1 MINGEIMGTVAI
13 VLIVI
18 GIICVI
24 ISIILGITDNKEQAD
39 TASYVSDY
47 DSAKQVSQVSKAIDD
62 IIEKKMQDIEEKTE
76 ASLSEKTEAALDK
89 ISNTKILEMNEYA
102 DNVLKEIN
110 RNHNE
115 VMFMYDMLNEKD
127 KEIKTTV
134 KSVNATNTQARG
146 MGTVRERLIKLDE
159 TQKAPQRISVDEFP
173 LDDKLD
179 KNQKIMTLYNNG
191 YNDIDIAKRLKFGVG
206 EVRLVIKL
214 YVNAAGE

>member
-76 ASLSEKTEAALDK
+76 ASLDK

-110 RNHNE
+110 CNHNE

-191 YNDIDIAKRLKFGVG
+191 YNDIDIAKCLKLGVG

>member
-76 ASLSEKTEAALDK
+76 ASLDK

-115 VMFMYDMLNEKD
+115 VMF
-127 KEIKTTV
+127 V
-134 KSVNATNTQARG
+134 
-146 MGTVRERLIKLDE
+146 
-159 TQKAPQRISVDEFP
+159 
-173 LDDKLD
+173 
-179 KNQKIMTLYNNG
+179 
-191 YNDIDIAKRLKFGVG
+191 
-206 EVRLVIKL
+206 
-214 YVNAAGE
+214 

>member
-13 VLIVI
+13 VSIVI

-62 IIEKKMQDIEEKTE
+62 IIDKKMQDIEEKTE
-76 ASLSEKTEAALDK
+76 ASLDK

-191 YNDIDIAKRLKFGVG
+191 YNDIDIAKRLKLGVG

>member
-1 MINGEIMGTVAI
+1 MGTVAI

-76 ASLSEKTEAALDK
+76 ASLDK

-134 KSVNATNTQARG
+134 KSVNATNTQAIG

-191 YNDIDIAKRLKFGVG
+191 YNDIDIAKRLKLGVG

>member
-76 ASLSEKTEAALDK
+76 ASLDK

-179 KNQKIMTLYNNG
+179 KNEKIMTLYNNG
-191 YNDIDIAKRLKFGVG
+191 YNDVDIAKRLKLGVG

>member
-76 ASLSEKTEAALDK
+76 ASLDK

-179 KNQKIMTLYNNG
+179 KNHKIMTLYNNG
-191 YNDIDIAKRLKFGVG
+191 YNDIDIAKRLKLGVG
-206 EVRLVIKL
+206 EVHLVIKL

>member
-24 ISIILGITDNKEQAD
+24 ISIILGINDNKEQAD

-76 ASLSEKTEAALDK
+76 ASLDK

-191 YNDIDIAKRLKFGVG
+191 YNDIDIAKRLKLGVG

>member
-1 MINGEIMGTVAI
+1 MINGETMGTVAI

-76 ASLSEKTEAALDK
+76 ASLDK

-191 YNDIDIAKRLKFGVG
+191 YNDVDIAKRLKLGVG

>member
-76 ASLSEKTEAALDK
+76 ASLDK

-191 YNDIDIAKRLKFGVG
+191 YNDIDIAKRLKSGVG

>member
-76 ASLSEKTEAALDK
+76 ASLDK
-89 ISNTKILEMNEYA
+89 ISNTKILEMNEYE

-146 MGTVRERLIKLDE
+146 MGTEGKDL
-159 TQKAPQRISVDEFP
+159 
-173 LDDKLD
+173 
-179 KNQKIMTLYNNG
+179 
-191 YNDIDIAKRLKFGVG
+191 
-206 EVRLVIKL
+206 
-214 YVNAAGE
+214 

>member
-39 TASYVSDY
+39 SASYVSDY

-76 ASLSEKTEAALDK
+76 ASLDK

-191 YNDIDIAKRLKFGVG
+191 YNDIDIAKRLKLGVG

>member
-76 ASLSEKTEAALDK
+76 ASLDK

-115 VMFMYDMLNEKD
+115 ATSMYDMLNEKD

-191 YNDIDIAKRLKFGVG
+191 YNDVDIAKRLKLGVG

>member
-76 ASLSEKTEAALDK
+76 ASLDK

-191 YNDIDIAKRLKFGVG
+191 YNDIDIAKRLKLGVG

-214 YVNAAGE
+214 LLIMWHPTMIW

>member
-76 ASLSEKTEAALDK
+76 ASLDK

-191 YNDIDIAKRLKFGVG
+191 YNDIDIANV
-206 EVRLVIKL
+206 
-214 YVNAAGE
+214 

>member
-62 IIEKKMQDIEEKTE
+62 IIDKKMQDIEEKTE
-76 ASLSEKTEAALDK
+76 ASLDK

-173 LDDKLD
+173 LDDKID

-191 YNDIDIAKRLKFGVG
+191 YNDIDIAKRLKLGVG

>member
-24 ISIILGITDNKEQAD
+24 ISIILRITDNKEQAD

-76 ASLSEKTEAALDK
+76 ASLDK

-191 YNDIDIAKRLKFGVG
+191 YNDVDIAKRLKLGVG

>member
-39 TASYVSDY
+39 NASYVSDY

-76 ASLSEKTEAALDK
+76 ASLDK

-191 YNDIDIAKRLKFGVG
+191 YNDVDIAKRLKLGVV
-206 EVRLVIKL
+206 EVSIVIKL
-214 YVNAAGE
+214 YVNVAGE

>member
-62 IIEKKMQDIEEKTE
+62 IIDKKMQDIEEKTE
-76 ASLSEKTEAALDK
+76 ASLDK

-146 MGTVRERLIKLDE
+146 MGTVRERLKKLDE

-191 YNDIDIAKRLKFGVG
+191 YNDIDIAKRLKLGVG

>member
-47 DSAKQVSQVSKAIDD
+47 DSAKQVSQVSNAIDD

-76 ASLSEKTEAALDK
+76 ASLDK

-146 MGTVRERLIKLDE
+146 LGTVRERLIKLDE

-191 YNDIDIAKRLKFGVG
+191 YNDIDIAKRLKLGVG

>member
-76 ASLSEKTEAALDK
+76 ASLDK

-110 RNHNE
+110 
-115 VMFMYDMLNEKD
+115 MYDMLNEKD

>member
-76 ASLSEKTEAALDK
+76 ASLDK

-159 TQKAPQRISVDEFP
+159 TQKAPQRIS
-173 LDDKLD
+173 DDKLD

>member
-24 ISIILGITDNKEQAD
+24 ISIILGITGNKEQAD

-76 ASLSEKTEAALDK
+76 ASLDK

-191 YNDIDIAKRLKFGVG
+191 YNDIDIAKRLKLGVG

>member
-76 ASLSEKTEAALDK
+76 ASLDK

-159 TQKAPQRISVDEFP
+159 TQKATQRISVDEFP

-191 YNDIDIAKRLKFGVG
+191 YNDVDIAKRLKLGVG

>member
-1 MINGEIMGTVAI
+1 MVATEIF
-13 VLIVI
+13 LIAAGV
-18 GIICVI
+18 ICVVV
-24 ISIILGITDNKEQAD
+24 SVVMSFGDDKENVE
-39 TASYVSDY
+39 S
-47 DSAKQVSQVSKAIDD
+47 SAKSELTQAQLDMVKHQVDEVIKQQISG
-62 IIEKKMQDIEEKTE
+62 
-76 ASLSEKTEAALDK
+76 LSEKTEAALDK

>member
-13 VLIVI
+13 VLIGI

-76 ASLSEKTEAALDK
+76 ASLDK

-191 YNDIDIAKRLKFGVG
+191 YNDIDIAKRLKLGVG

>member
-76 ASLSEKTEAALDK
+76 ASLDK

-146 MGTVRERLIKLDE
+146 IGTVRERLIKLDE

-191 YNDIDIAKRLKFGVG
+191 YNDIDIAKRLKLGVG

>member
-76 ASLSEKTEAALDK
+76 ASLDK

-191 YNDIDIAKRLKFGVG
+191 YNDVDIAKRLKLGVG
-206 EVRLVIKL
+206 EVRLIIKL

>member
-76 ASLSEKTEAALDK
+76 ASLDK

-191 YNDIDIAKRLKFGVG
+191 YNDVDIAKRLKLGVG

-214 YVNAAGE
+214 YVNAADE

>member
-76 ASLSEKTEAALDK
+76 ASLDK

-191 YNDIDIAKRLKFGVG
+191 YNDIDIAKRLKLGVG

>member
-76 ASLSEKTEAALDK
+76 ASLD
-89 ISNTKILEMNEYA
+89 
-102 DNVLKEIN
+102 
-110 RNHNE
+110 
-115 VMFMYDMLNEKD
+115 
-127 KEIKTTV
+127 TV